1 MAVAAGRAYNGD
13 VPIVDD
19 TCSTCTK
26 LILAGGNTAFRDGTS
41 LHVQCYLDET
51 PARFPGDNEGLA
63 GVHVLVV
70 EDDEGTLEVLQAAL
84 ENFGAKV
91 TSAVDAERGKAAL
104 RDTHPDVLVS
114 DISMP
119 HDGFDVM
126 REIIAFGADT
136 GLRVPAVAITS
147 IHNGRERIRSAGFA
161 ALLSKPFD
169 PVVLAAVLERL
180 AKRLPRP

>member
-1 MAVAAGRAYNGD
+1 M
-13 VPIVDD
+13 PIVDD
-19 TCSTCTK
+19 TCSACTK
-26 LILAGGNTAFRDGTS
+26 LILTGGNTAFRDGTS
-41 LHVQCYLDET
+41 LHVQCYLDQRQATLPSWE
-51 PARFPGDNEGLA
+51 GDGDRDQGLA

-70 EDDEGTLEVLQAAL
+70 EDDQGTLEVLQAAL
-84 ENFGAKV
+84 ENFGARV
-91 TSAVDAERGKAAL
+91 TSAVDAEGGKAAV

-126 REIIAFGADT
+126 REIIAFAVDT
-136 GLRVPAVAITS
+136 GVVVPAVAITS

-169 PVVLAAVLERL
+169 PLVLAAVLERL
-180 AKRLPRP
+180 AQEQSHA